1 VRGDDAWLSPDY
13 HRDSVHFTS
22 LIYNPS
28 VERLGTYHAAFQ
40 AVMLK
45 YEGRPHWAKHHT
57 VNAVNVRAMYPMW
70 SQYAE
75 VVQRLDPK
83 HIFRNAFLEQLFE

>member
-1 VRGDDAWLSPDY
+1 MGTQSKA
-13 HRDSVHFTS
+13 
-22 LIYNPS
+22 I
-28 VERLGTYHAAFQ
+28 ERI
-40 AVMLK
+40 
-45 YEGRPHWAKHHT
+45 
-57 VNAVNVRAMYPMW
+57 MYPMW